1 MSATTSS
8 IYTAILGVVAT
19 NAGASYQELPYVIN
33 VEKND
38 LRRIKNGYGVRYLEA
53 NASEGVTRHYTL
65 DQRFEIILTTSNPR
79 KNDDS
84 DLLTATATLYDLIDD
99 IFKDL
104 VATKVGLP
112 SLVLLVYEPSISEPE
127 YLNDND
133 FIVLRHQVTV
143 KYRSSTT

>member
-1 MSATTSS
+1 MAATSS
-8 IYTAILGVVAT
+8 SIFDGIKTIVAA
-19 NAGASYQELPYVIN
+19 NAGATFQELAYVIN

-53 NASEGVTRHYTL
+53 NPSDGVTRHYTL

-84 DLLTATATLYDLIDD
+84 GLLSSTSTLYDLIDD

-104 VATKVGLP
+104 VNSKVGLP
-112 SLVLLVYEPSISEPE
+112 SLVLLVYQPTISEPE